1 MTVNFLINKLKLFS
15 KKLKLKLAEWSSFIP
30 DLLLYFIVN
39 EKGENEPTIVF
50 TGTYMH
56 ARIGRMAKWISR
68 KSDYKIHLICGKTGF
83 LEKLSNDAFD
93 EKKLFRNS
101 WHLKR
106 ILKKYDNSNM
116 VIHSFGPPHLA
127 SFEVMKMNTLAKRVF
142 DYQDLMITNF
152 GFEAPFAYMKNE
164 LEKEK
169 FILNKAELIVN
180 HSLELQVAKKNYES
194 IPGKKLYFPNYTDN
208 DFFIEKPLKRN
219 NEIHLVYAG
228 SVYSKFRNSD
238 YFGGSQLHWLIEKL
252 NNQGIHFHIYPA
264 PTNVGANLVDYEK
277 MNEELEFFHLHQ
289 PLKQEELSMALSAYD
304 FGVLPFFDRLTKVL
318 PQKRRYSTTLKLLN
332 YAEAGIPVIMSEDL
346 EFQHHLGNRVGVAIR
361 TSWDEFGEL
370 KNKIEDL
377 DLEEIHQRIQ
387 MNRERYSIEKNIARL
402 LAAYKEI

>member
-1 MTVNFLINKLKLFS
+1 MTVSSFINKIKLFS
-15 KKLKLKLAEWSSFIP
+15 KKLKLKIGEWSSSIP
-30 DLLLYFIVN
+30 DYIHYKFSSEKIVDQ
-39 EKGENEPTIVF
+39 PTIVF
-50 TGTYMH
+50 VGTYMH
-56 ARIGRMAKWISR
+56 ARIGRIAKWTKR
-68 KSDYKIHLICGKTGF
+68 KSAYKIHLICSKNGF
-83 LEKLSNDAFD
+83 LDQLSNNTF
-93 EKKLFRNS
+93 ETTLLFRNT

-106 ILKKYDNSNM
+106 ILKRYSHPN
-116 VIHSFGPPHLA
+116 VIIHSFGPPHLA
-127 SFEVMKMNTLAKRVF
+127 AFEVMKMNTLAKRVF

-152 GFEAPFAYMKNE
+152 GFEAPFAYMQKE
-164 LEKEK
+164 LEKEE

-277 MNEELEFFHLHQ
+277 MHEELEFFHLHQ